1 MANAAQIELTVIL
14 TKINC
19 GECGGT
25 YALNERYRAQCAE
38 KGKSWHCPYCQVGWG
53 YSEGENAKLK
63 KELEAEKRRVAF
75 ANDQARMERERRESA
90 EARERAQKANV
101 TKIKKRIKN
110 GACPCCNRTF
120 IDLQRHMATKHADYA
135 AAAV

>member
-1 MANAAQIELTVIL
+1 MSNVQIVQLVTLTQV
-14 TKINC
+14 NC

-25 YALNERYRAQCAE
+25 YAINERYYAQART
-38 KGKSWHCPYCQVGWG
+38 KGTAWTCPYCKTGWG
-53 YSEGENAKLK
+53 FTGNSENEILK

-90 EARERAQKANV
+90 EHRERAQKANV

-110 GACPCCNRTF
+110 GVCPCCNRTF
-120 IDLQRHMATKHADYA
+120 IDLQRHMAVKHADYA
-135 AAAV
+135 AHH